1 MKQKPL
7 WMPSRCQSH
16 LSLSAYRSAP
26 SFWATPKWA
35 LSFKEP
41 YLLTSFLCVSSS
53 AFSPPSLP
61 PDGFRVTFLMLIM
74 WPCSFLLSSTIAPCV
89 VLQGQVFPASLLLLL
104 LFRLL
109 PSHSQWAQAPET
121 ATLFVAAEWG
131 MGNDVAFTYVAGR
144 HTQIAWNLHLPL
156 AKHTHAGV
164 LVGKGLCMCPVTH
177 NPSGGY
183 KSFLF
188 KAFSLLQSG
197 QKEGLK

>member
-7 WMPSRCQSH
+7 WMPLRCQSH

-53 AFSPPSLP
+53 SFSPSSLP
-61 PDGFRVTFLMLIM
+61 PEGVRVTFLMLIM
-74 WPCSFLLSSTIAPCV
+74 WPCSFLPSSTIAPCV
-89 VLQGQVFPASLLLLL
+89 FLQGQVFPASFLLLLL
-104 LFRLL
+104 
-109 PSHSQWAQAPET
+109 PSDSISQWAQAPET
-121 ATLFVAAEWG
+121 PTLFVVAEWG

-144 HTQIAWNLHLPL
+144 QTQIAWNLRLPL
-156 AKHTHAGV
+156 AKDTHAGV

-177 NPSGGY
+177 NPSGGCR
-183 KSFLF
+183 SVFF
-188 KAFSLLQSG
+188 KAFWLLQ
-197 QKEGLK
+197 